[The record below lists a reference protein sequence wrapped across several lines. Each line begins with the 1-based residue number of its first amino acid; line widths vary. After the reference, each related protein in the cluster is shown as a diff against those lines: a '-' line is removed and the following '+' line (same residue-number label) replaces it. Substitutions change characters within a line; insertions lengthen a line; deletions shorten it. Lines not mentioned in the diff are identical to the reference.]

1 MLSIPLCVKTICL
14 PRIFIYLFTY
24 YYNNYKKNMKSI
36 IQCEICD
43 PSESRMITDVESGE
57 IICNRCGIVVVKNLE
72 DTNKTWRKTEYNITD
87 TINGN
92 PSSLTLYDQGLTTRI
107 GNTNRDASG
116 NIINSMMMTH
126 LTRMKYLDKGSQINK
141 SARNLG
147 RAFRQLDS
155 LKDKMGLSNAVIE
168 KTAYIYR
175 KVQEAGL
182 VRGRKVN
189 TVLGASLYVACR
201 EFEIPRT
208 LREISLVNNEKYR
221 ETSRVYRQIVLYL
234 GRQVPRINLSRYL
247 EKIGKK
253 AELEE
258 KNIRDALTLMKKVQD
273 AGLSAGK
280 EPMGIVG
287 AVIYLSL
294 PKSEENIRKRTIT
307 QAVIADAAG
316 VSEVTIRNVYKEI
329 EKKLLLG

>member
-1 MLSIPLCVKTICL
+1 MQ
-14 PRIFIYLFTY
+14 
-24 YYNNYKKNMKSI
+24 SI

-57 IICNRCGIVVVKNLE
+57 IICNKCGIVVVKNLE
-72 DTNKTWRKTEYNITD
+72 DTTKIWHKVEDADSKID
-87 TINGN
+87 TRNGN

-116 NIINSMMMTH
+116 NVINSMMV
-126 LTRMKYLDKGSQINK
+126 TRLNKMRFQDKRSQINTA
-141 SARNLG
+141 ARNLG

-155 LKDKMGLSNAVIE
+155 LKDKMNLPNAVIE

-189 TVLGASLYVACR
+189 TVLGASLYIACR

-208 LREISLVNNEKYR
+208 LREISSINNEKYR
-221 ETSRVYRQIVLYL
+221 ETSRVYRQIVLHF
-234 GRQVPRINLSRYL
+234 GKQIPQIDVFRYV
-247 EKIGKK
+247 EKVGKK
-253 AELEE
+253 AKLEE
-258 KNIRDALTLMKKVQD
+258 KNIRDALRLMKKVQD

-294 PKSEENIRKRTIT
+294 PKSDENIRKRSIT

-329 EKKLLLG
+329 EKKLSLG

>member
-1 MLSIPLCVKTICL
+1 MQSV
-14 PRIFIYLFTY
+14 
-24 YYNNYKKNMKSI
+24 

-57 IICNRCGIVVVKNLE
+57 IICNKCGIVVVKNLE
-72 DTNKTWRKTEYNITD
+72 DTTKIWHKAEDSGDRSNKID
-87 TINGN
+87 TRNGN

-116 NIINSMMMTH
+116 NVIDSMMV
-126 LTRMKYLDKGSQINK
+126 TRLNKMRFQDKRSQINT

-155 LKDKMGLSNAVIE
+155 LKDKMSLPTAVIE

-189 TVLGASLYVACR
+189 TVLGASLYIACR

-208 LREISLVNNEKYR
+208 LREISSINNEKYR
-221 ETSRVYRQIVLYL
+221 ETSRVYRQIVLHF
-234 GRQVPRINLSRYL
+234 GKQIPQIDVFRYV
-247 EKIGKK
+247 EKVGKK
-253 AELEE
+253 AKLEE
-258 KNIRDALTLMKKVQD
+258 KNIRYALRLMKKVQE

-294 PKSEENIRKRTIT
+294 PKSDENIKKRIIT
-307 QAVIADAAG
+307 QAAIADAAG

-329 EKKLLLG
+329 EKKLSLG

>member
-1 MLSIPLCVKTICL
+1 MQT
-14 PRIFIYLFTY
+14 T
-24 YYNNYKKNMKSI
+24 
-36 IQCEICD
+36 IQCKICD
-43 PSESRMITDVESGE
+43 PSESNMITDVESGE
-57 IICNRCGIVVVKNLE
+57 IICNQCGIVVEKDLE
-72 DTNKTWRKTEYNITD
+72 DTTKIWHKAEDDKID
-87 TINGN
+87 TMNGN
-92 PSSLTLYDQGLTTRI
+92 PSSLTLYDQGLTTLI
-107 GNTNRDASG
+107 GNTNRDANG
-116 NIINSMMMTH
+116 NTINSMMV
-126 LTRMKYLDKGSQINK
+126 TRLNKMRYQDKRSQINT
-141 SARNLG
+141 SARYLI

-155 LKDKMGLSNAVIE
+155 LKDKMNLPNAVIE

-189 TVLGASLYVACR
+189 TVLGASLYIACR

-208 LREISLVNNEKYR
+208 LREISLINNEKYR
-221 ETSRVYRQIVLYL
+221 ETSRVYRQIVLHL
-234 GRQVPRINLSRYL
+234 GKQVPQVDLFRYL
-247 EKIGKK
+247 EKVGRK
-253 AELEE
+253 ANLDE
-258 KNIRDALTLMKKVQD
+258 KNIRDALKLMKIVQD

-294 PKSEENIRKRTIT
+294 PKSDENIQKRIIT

-329 EKKLLLG
+329 EKKLSLG

>member
-1 MLSIPLCVKTICL
+1 MQT
-14 PRIFIYLFTY
+14 T
-24 YYNNYKKNMKSI
+24 
-36 IQCEICD
+36 IQCKICD
-43 PSESRMITDVESGE
+43 PSKSKMITDVESGE
-57 IICNRCGIVVVKNLE
+57 IICNQCGIVVVKDLE
-72 DTNKTWRKTEYNITD
+72 DTTKIWHKAEDDKID
-87 TINGN
+87 TMNGN

-116 NIINSMMMTH
+116 NVINSMMV
-126 LTRMKYLDKGSQINK
+126 TRLNKMRYQDKRSQINI
-141 SARNLG
+141 SARYLI
-147 RAFRQLDS
+147 RAFRQLNS
-155 LKDKMGLSNAVIE
+155 LKDKMNLPHAVIE

-189 TVLGASLYVACR
+189 TVLGASLYIACR

-208 LREISLVNNEKYR
+208 LREISSINNEKYR
-221 ETSRVYRQIVLYL
+221 ETSRVYRQIVLHF
-234 GRQVPRINLSRYL
+234 GKQIPQIDVFRYV
-247 EKIGKK
+247 EKVGKK
-253 AELEE
+253 AKLDE
-258 KNIRDALTLMKKVQD
+258 KNIRYALKLMKKVKD

-294 PKSEENIRKRTIT
+294 PKSNEHIRKRTIT

-329 EKKLLLG
+329 EKKLSLG

>member
-1 MLSIPLCVKTICL
+1 MQTI
-14 PRIFIYLFTY
+14 T
-24 YYNNYKKNMKSI
+24 
-36 IQCEICD
+36 QCEMCD
-43 PSESRMITDVESGE
+43 PSESKMITDVESGE
-57 IICNRCGIVVVKNLE
+57 IICNRCGIVVVRDLE
-72 DTNKTWRKTEYNITD
+72 DTKKIWHKVEDNGSD
-87 TINGN
+87 TRNGN
-92 PSSLTLYDQGLTTRI
+92 PSSLTLYDQGLTTKI

-116 NIINSMMMTH
+116 NVINSMMMVR
-126 LTRMKYLDKGSQINK
+126 LNRMKNLDRRSQINK

-155 LKDKMGLSNAVIE
+155 LKDKLGLSNAVIE

-208 LREISLVNNEKYR
+208 LREISAVNNEKYR
-221 ETSRVYRQIVLYL
+221 ETSRVYRQIVLHL
-234 GRQVPRINLSRYL
+234 GKQVPRINPFRYV
-247 EKIGKK
+247 EKVGKK
-253 AELEE
+253 AKLGE
-258 KNIRDALTLMKKVQD
+258 KNIREALRLMKKVQEK
-273 AGLSAGK
+273 GLSAGK

-294 PKSEENIRKRTIT
+294 PKSDENIRQRIIT
-307 QAVIADAAG
+307 QAIIADAAG

-329 EKKLLLG
+329 EKKLSLG

>member
-1 MLSIPLCVKTICL
+1 MQTV
-14 PRIFIYLFTY
+14 
-24 YYNNYKKNMKSI
+24 
-36 IQCEICD
+36 IQCEMCD
-43 PSESRMITDVESGE
+43 PSESKMITDVESGE
-57 IICNRCGIVVVKNLE
+57 IICNRCGIVVVRDLE
-72 DTNKTWRKTEYNITD
+72 DTKKIWHKVEDNGSD
-87 TINGN
+87 TRNGN
-92 PSSLTLYDQGLTTRI
+92 PSSLTLYDQGLTTKI

-116 NIINSMMMTH
+116 NVINSMMMVR
-126 LTRMKYLDKGSQINK
+126 LNRMKNLDRRSQINK

-155 LKDKMGLSNAVIE
+155 LKDKLGLSNAVIE

-221 ETSRVYRQIVLYL
+221 ETSRVYRQIVLHL
-234 GRQVPRINLSRYL
+234 GKQVPRINLFRYV
-247 EKIGKK
+247 EKVGKK
-253 AELEE
+253 AKLDE
-258 KNIRDALTLMKKVQD
+258 KNIREALRLMKKVQET
-273 AGLSAGK
+273 GLSAGK

-294 PKSEENIRKRTIT
+294 PKSDENIRQRIIT

-329 EKKLLLG
+329 EKKLSLG

>member
-1 MLSIPLCVKTICL
+1 MQ
-14 PRIFIYLFTY
+14 
-24 YYNNYKKNMKSI
+24 SI

-43 PSESRMITDVESGE
+43 PSESKLITDAESGE
-57 IICNRCGIVVVKNLE
+57 LICNRCGIVIGKNLE
-72 DTNKTWRKTEYNITD
+72 DTKKGWHRAEDNTND
-87 TINGN
+87 TRNGN

-107 GNTNRDASG
+107 GSTNRDASG
-116 NIINSMMMTH
+116 NIINSLMMAR
-126 LTRMKYLDKGSQINK
+126 LTRMKNLDKRSHINK
-141 SARNLG
+141 SARNFG

-175 KVQEAGL
+175 RVQEAGL
-182 VRGRKVN
+182 VRGRKIN

-221 ETSRVYRQIVLYL
+221 ETSRVYRQIVLHL
-234 GRQVPRINLSRYL
+234 GKQVPRINLFRYI
-247 EKIGKK
+247 EKVGKK
-253 AELEE
+253 AKLDE
-258 KNIRDALTLMKKVQD
+258 KNIRYALKLMKKVQD

-287 AVIYLSL
+287 SVIYLSL
-294 PKSEENIRKRTIT
+294 PKSDQNIRKRTIT

>member
-1 MLSIPLCVKTICL
+1 MQTV
-14 PRIFIYLFTY
+14 
-24 YYNNYKKNMKSI
+24 
-36 IQCEICD
+36 IQCEMCD
-43 PSESRMITDVESGE
+43 PSESKMITDVESGE
-57 IICNRCGIVVVKNLE
+57 IICNRCGMVVVRDLE
-72 DTNKTWRKTEYNITD
+72 DTKKIWHKLEDNGSD
-87 TINGN
+87 TRNGN
-92 PSSLTLYDQGLTTRI
+92 PSSLTLYDQGLTTKI

-116 NIINSMMMTH
+116 NVINSLMMVR
-126 LTRMKYLDKGSQINK
+126 LNRMKNLDRRSQINK

-155 LKDKMGLSNAVIE
+155 LKDKLGLSNAVIE

-208 LREISLVNNEKYR
+208 LREISAVNNEKYR
-221 ETSRVYRQIVLYL
+221 ETSRVYRQIVLHL
-234 GRQVPRINLSRYL
+234 GKQVPRINLFRYV
-247 EKIGKK
+247 EKVGKK
-253 AELEE
+253 AKLDE
-258 KNIRDALTLMKKVQD
+258 KNIREALRLMKKVQET
-273 AGLSAGK
+273 GLSAGK

-294 PKSEENIRKRTIT
+294 PKSDENIRQRIIT
-307 QAVIADAAG
+307 QAIIADAAG

-329 EKKLLLG
+329 EKKLSLG

>member
-1 MLSIPLCVKTICL
+1 MQSV
-14 PRIFIYLFTY
+14 
-24 YYNNYKKNMKSI
+24 

-43 PSESRMITDVESGE
+43 PSESKMITDVESGE
-57 IICNRCGIVVVKNLE
+57 IICNRCGIVVVRDLE
-72 DTNKTWRKTEYNITD
+72 DTKKIWHKAEDNGND
-87 TINGN
+87 TRNGN
-92 PSSLTLYDQGLTTRI
+92 PSSLTLYDQGLTTKI

-116 NIINSMMMTH
+116 NVINSMMMVR
-126 LTRMKYLDKGSQINK
+126 LNRMKNLDKRSQINK

-155 LKDKMGLSNAVIE
+155 LKDKLGLSNAVIE

-208 LREISLVNNEKYR
+208 LREISAVNNEKYR
-221 ETSRVYRQIVLYL
+221 ETSRVYRQIVLHL
-234 GRQVPRINLSRYL
+234 GKQVPRINLFRYV
-247 EKIGKK
+247 EKVGKK
-253 AELEE
+253 AKLEE
-258 KNIRDALTLMKKVQD
+258 KNIREALRLMKKVQET
-273 AGLSAGK
+273 GLSAGK

-294 PKSEENIRKRTIT
+294 PKSDENIRQRIIT
-307 QAVIADAAG
+307 QAIIADAAG

-329 EKKLLLG
+329 EKKLSLG

>member
-1 MLSIPLCVKTICL
+1 
-14 PRIFIYLFTY
+14 LFDY
-24 YYNNYKKNMKSI
+24 YYNKYNKNMQSI

-43 PSESRMITDVESGE
+43 PNESKTITDVESGE
-57 IICNRCGIVVVKNLE
+57 IICNRCGMVIVRDLE
-72 DTNKTWRKTEYNITD
+72 DTQKVWYNVESYSND
-87 TINGN
+87 TRNGN
-92 PSSLTLYDQGLTTRI
+92 PSSLTLYDQGLTTTI

-116 NIINSMMMTH
+116 NVINSMMMTR
-126 LTRMKYLDKGSQINK
+126 LNKMKFQDKRSQINK

-155 LKDKMGLSNAVIE
+155 LKDKLGLSNAVIE

-189 TVLGASLYVACR
+189 TVLGASLYIACR
-201 EFEIPRT
+201 EFGIPRT
-208 LREISLVNNEKYR
+208 LREITLINNEKYR
-221 ETSRVYRQIVLYL
+221 ETSRVYRQIVLHL
-234 GRQVPRINLSRYL
+234 GKQVPRVSLNQYV

-253 AELEE
+253 AKVDE
-258 KNIRDALTLMKKVQD
+258 KNIRQALLLMKKVQET
-273 AGLSAGK
+273 GLSAGK
-280 EPMGIVG
+280 DPMGVVG

-294 PKSEENIRKRTIT
+294 PKSDEITRQRSVT
-307 QAVIADAAG
+307 QAVIAEAAG

-329 EKKLLLG
+329 EKKLSLG

>member
-1 MLSIPLCVKTICL
+1 MQ
-14 PRIFIYLFTY
+14 
-24 YYNNYKKNMKSI
+24 SI

-43 PSESRMITDVESGE
+43 PSESKMITDVESGE
-57 IICNRCGIVVVKNLE
+57 IICNRCGIVVVRDLE
-72 DTNKTWRKTEYNITD
+72 DTKKIWHKVEDNGSD
-87 TINGN
+87 TRNGN
-92 PSSLTLYDQGLTTRI
+92 PSSLTLYDQGLTTKI

-116 NIINSMMMTH
+116 NVINSMMMVR
-126 LTRMKYLDKGSQINK
+126 LNRMKNLDKRSQINK

-155 LKDKMGLSNAVIE
+155 LKDKLGLSNAVIE

-201 EFEIPRT
+201 EFEVPRT
-208 LREISLVNNEKYR
+208 LREISAVNNEKYR
-221 ETSRVYRQIVLYL
+221 ETSRVYRQIVLHL
-234 GRQVPRINLSRYL
+234 GKQVPRINLFRYV
-247 EKIGKK
+247 EKVGKK
-253 AELEE
+253 AKLEE
-258 KNIRDALTLMKKVQD
+258 KNIREALRLMKKVQET
-273 AGLSAGK
+273 GLSAGK

-294 PKSEENIRKRTIT
+294 PKSDENIRQRIIT
-307 QAVIADAAG
+307 QAIIADAAG

-329 EKKLLLG
+329 EKKLSLG

>member
-1 MLSIPLCVKTICL
+1 MQSV
-14 PRIFIYLFTY
+14 
-24 YYNNYKKNMKSI
+24 

-43 PSESRMITDVESGE
+43 PSESKMITDIESGE
-57 IICNRCGIVVVKNLE
+57 IICNRCGIVVVQDLE
-72 DTNKTWRKTEYNITD
+72 DTKKIWQKAEDNVSD
-87 TINGN
+87 TSNGN
-92 PSSLTLYDQGLTTRI
+92 PSSLTLYDQGLTTKI

-116 NIINSMMMTH
+116 NVINSMMMSRLNKMRYH
-126 LTRMKYLDKGSQINK
+126 DKRSQINK
-141 SARNLG
+141 SARNLI

-155 LKDKMGLSNAVIE
+155 LKDKLALSNAVIE

-208 LREISLVNNEKYR
+208 LREISAVNNEKYR
-221 ETSRVYRQIVLYL
+221 ETSRVYRQIVLHL
-234 GRQVPRINLSRYL
+234 GKQVPRINLFKYV
-247 EKIGKK
+247 EKVGKK
-253 AELEE
+253 AKLEE
-258 KNIRDALTLMKKVQD
+258 KNIRQALRLMKIVQER
-273 AGLSAGK
+273 GLSAGK
-280 EPMGIVG
+280 EPLGIVG

-294 PKSEENIRKRTIT
+294 PKSDENVRQRIIT
-307 QAVIADAAG
+307 QAIVANAAG

-329 EKKLLLG
+329 EKKLSLG

>member
-1 MLSIPLCVKTICL
+1 MQSV
-14 PRIFIYLFTY
+14 
-24 YYNNYKKNMKSI
+24 
-36 IQCEICD
+36 IQCETCD
-43 PSESRMITDVESGE
+43 PSESKMITDVESGE
-57 IICNRCGIVVVKNLE
+57 IICNRCGIVVVKDLE
-72 DTNKTWRKTEYNITD
+72 DTKKIWHKVEDKFRD
-87 TINGN
+87 TRNGN
-92 PSSLTLYDQGLTTRI
+92 LSSLRLYDQGLTTKI

-116 NIINSMMMTH
+116 NVINSLMMIR
-126 LTRMKYLDKGSQINK
+126 LNRMKNLDKRSQINK

-155 LKDKMGLSNAVIE
+155 LKDKLGLSNAVIE

-182 VRGRKVN
+182 VKGRKVN

-208 LREISLVNNEKYR
+208 LREISSVNNEKYR
-221 ETSRVYRQIVLYL
+221 ETSRVYRQIVLHL
-234 GRQVPRINLSRYL
+234 GKQVPRINLFRYL
-247 EKIGKK
+247 EKVGKK
-253 AELEE
+253 AKLEE
-258 KNIRDALTLMKKVQD
+258 KNIRQALQLMKKVQD
-273 AGLSAGK
+273 AGLTAGK

-294 PKSEENIRKRTIT
+294 PKSDENIRQRVVT
-307 QAVIADAAG
+307 QAIIADAAG

-329 EKKLLLG
+329 EKKISLG

>member
-1 MLSIPLCVKTICL
+1 MQSV
-14 PRIFIYLFTY
+14 
-24 YYNNYKKNMKSI
+24 
-36 IQCEICD
+36 IQCEMCD
-43 PSESRMITDVESGE
+43 PSESKMITDVESGE
-57 IICNRCGIVVVKNLE
+57 IICNRCGIVVVRDLE
-72 DTNKTWRKTEYNITD
+72 DTKKIWHKAEDNVSD
-87 TINGN
+87 TRNGN
-92 PSSLTLYDQGLTTRI
+92 TSSLTLYDQGLTTKI

-116 NIINSMMMTH
+116 NVINSMMMAR
-126 LTRMKYLDKGSQINK
+126 LNRMKNLDKRSQINK

-155 LKDKMGLSNAVIE
+155 LKDKLALSNAVIE

-208 LREISLVNNEKYR
+208 LREISAVNNEKYR

-234 GRQVPRINLSRYL
+234 GKQVPQIDLYRYI
-247 EKIGKK
+247 EKVGKK
-253 AELEE
+253 AKLEE
-258 KNIRDALTLMKKVQD
+258 KNIRHALRLMKKVQD

-294 PKSEENIRKRTIT
+294 PKNDENISKKKIVT
-307 QAVIADAAG
+307 QRIIANAAE
-316 VSEVTIRNVYKEI
+316 VSEVTIRSIYKEI
-329 EKKLLLG
+329 EKKLSLG

>member
-1 MLSIPLCVKTICL
+1 MQTVIECQ
-14 PRIFIYLFTY
+14 
-24 YYNNYKKNMKSI
+24 M
-36 IQCEICD
+36 CD
-43 PSESRMITDVESGE
+43 PSESKMITDVESGE
-57 IICNRCGIVVVKNLE
+57 IICNRCGIVAVQDLE
-72 DTNKTWRKTEYNITD
+72 DAKKIWYKAEDNIGD
-87 TINGN
+87 TRNGS
-92 PSSLTLYDQGLTTRI
+92 PTSLTLYDQGLATTI

-116 NIINSMMMTH
+116 NVINSLMMTR
-126 LTRMKYLDKGSQINK
+126 LNRMKNLDKRSQINK

-155 LKDKMGLSNAVIE
+155 LKDKLGLSNAVIE

-208 LREISLVNNEKYR
+208 LREICVVNNEKYR
-221 ETSRVYRQIVLYL
+221 ETSRVYRQVVLHL
-234 GRQVPRINLSRYL
+234 GKQVPRINLFRYV
-247 EKIGKK
+247 EKVGKK
-253 AELEE
+253 AKLEE
-258 KNIRDALTLMKKVQD
+258 KNIRQALHLMKKVQD
-273 AGLSAGK
+273 SGLSAGK
-280 EPMGIVG
+280 DPMGIVG

-294 PKSEENIRKRTIT
+294 PKSDENTTRKKIVT
-307 QAVIADAAG
+307 QAIIAEAAG

-329 EKKLLLG
+329 EKKISLG

>member
-1 MLSIPLCVKTICL
+1 M
-14 PRIFIYLFTY
+14 
-24 YYNNYKKNMKSI
+24 
-36 IQCEICD
+36 CD
-43 PSESRMITDVESGE
+43 PSESKMITDVESGE
-57 IICNRCGIVVVKNLE
+57 IICNRCGIVVVRDLE
-72 DTNKTWRKTEYNITD
+72 DTKKIWHKAEDNGND
-87 TINGN
+87 TRNGN
-92 PSSLTLYDQGLTTRI
+92 PSSLTLYDQGLTTKI

-116 NIINSMMMTH
+116 NVINSMMMIR
-126 LTRMKYLDKGSQINK
+126 LNRMKTLDKRSQINK

-155 LKDKMGLSNAVIE
+155 LKDKLGLSNAVIE

-221 ETSRVYRQIVLYL
+221 ETSRVYRQIVLHL
-234 GRQVPRINLSRYL
+234 GKQVPRINLLRYV
-247 EKIGKK
+247 EKVGKK
-253 AELEE
+253 AKLEE
-258 KNIRDALTLMKKVQD
+258 KNIRDALRLMKRVQET
-273 AGLSAGK
+273 GLSAGK

-294 PKSEENIRKRTIT
+294 PKSDENIRQRIIT
-307 QAVIADAAG
+307 QAIIADAAG

-329 EKKLLLG
+329 EKKLSLG

>member
-1 MLSIPLCVKTICL
+1 MQT
-14 PRIFIYLFTY
+14 T
-24 YYNNYKKNMKSI
+24 
-36 IQCEICD
+36 IQCKICD
-43 PSESRMITDVESGE
+43 PSESNMITDVESGE
-57 IICNRCGIVVVKNLE
+57 IICNQCGIVVERGLE
-72 DTNKTWRKTEYNITD
+72 DTTKIWHKAEDDKID
-87 TINGN
+87 TRNGN
-92 PSSLTLYDQGLTTRI
+92 PSSLTLYDQGLTTLI

-116 NIINSMMMTH
+116 NIINSMMV
-126 LTRMKYLDKGSQINK
+126 TRLNKMRYQDKRSQINT
-141 SARNLG
+141 SARYLI

-155 LKDKMGLSNAVIE
+155 LKDKMNLPHAVIE

-189 TVLGASLYVACR
+189 TVLGASLYIACR

-208 LREISLVNNEKYR
+208 LREISSINNEKYR
-221 ETSRVYRQIVLYL
+221 ETSRVYRQIVLHL
-234 GRQVPRINLSRYL
+234 GKQVPQVDLFRYL
-247 EKIGKK
+247 EKVGRK
-253 AELEE
+253 ANLDE
-258 KNIRDALTLMKKVQD
+258 KNIRDALKLMKKVQD

-294 PKSEENIRKRTIT
+294 PKSEENIQKRIIT

-329 EKKLLLG
+329 EKKLSLG

>member
-1 MLSIPLCVKTICL
+1 MQTV
-14 PRIFIYLFTY
+14 
-24 YYNNYKKNMKSI
+24 
-36 IQCEICD
+36 IQCEMCD
-43 PSESRMITDVESGE
+43 PSESKMITDVESGE
-57 IICNRCGIVVVKNLE
+57 IICNRCGIVVVRDIE
-72 DTNKTWRKTEYNITD
+72 DTKKIWQKAEDNGID
-87 TINGN
+87 TRNGN
-92 PSSLTLYDQGLTTRI
+92 PSSLTLYDQGLTTKI

-116 NIINSMMMTH
+116 NVINSMMMIR
-126 LTRMKYLDKGSQINK
+126 LNRMKNLDRRSQINK

-155 LKDKMGLSNAVIE
+155 LKDKLGLSNAVIE

-208 LREISLVNNEKYR
+208 LREISAVNNEKYR
-221 ETSRVYRQIVLYL
+221 ETSRVYRQIVLHL
-234 GRQVPRINLSRYL
+234 GKQVPRINLFRYV
-247 EKIGKK
+247 EKVGKK
-253 AELEE
+253 AKLEE
-258 KNIRDALTLMKKVQD
+258 KNIRDALRLMKKVQEK
-273 AGLSAGK
+273 GLSAGK

-294 PKSEENIRKRTIT
+294 PKSEENIRQRILT
-307 QAVIADAAG
+307 QAIIADAAG

-329 EKKLLLG
+329 EKKLSLG

>member
-1 MLSIPLCVKTICL
+1 MQ
-14 PRIFIYLFTY
+14 
-24 YYNNYKKNMKSI
+24 SI

-72 DTNKTWRKTEYNITD
+72 DTTKIWHRVEDDNNNNKID
-87 TINGN
+87 TRNGN

-116 NIINSMMMTH
+116 NVINSVMMTR
-126 LTRMKYLDKGSQINK
+126 LNKMRFQDKRSQINT

-155 LKDKMGLSNAVIE
+155 LKDKMSLPNAVIE
-168 KTAYIYR
+168 KTAYLYR

-189 TVLGASLYVACR
+189 TVLGASLYIACR

-208 LREISLVNNEKYR
+208 LREISLINNEKYR
-221 ETSRVYRQIVLYL
+221 ETSRVYRQIVLHF
-234 GRQVPRINLSRYL
+234 GKQIPQIDVFRYV
-247 EKIGKK
+247 EKVGKK
-253 AELEE
+253 AKLEE
-258 KNIRDALTLMKKVQD
+258 KNIRDALRLMKKVQD

-294 PKSEENIRKRTIT
+294 PKSDENIKKRSIT

-329 EKKLLLG
+329 EKKLSLG

>member
-1 MLSIPLCVKTICL
+1 MQ
-14 PRIFIYLFTY
+14 
-24 YYNNYKKNMKSI
+24 SI

-43 PSESRMITDVESGE
+43 PSESKMITDVESGE
-57 IICNRCGIVVVKNLE
+57 IICNRCGIVVVKDLE
-72 DTNKTWRKTEYNITD
+72 DTKKTWHKVEDNESD
-87 TINGN
+87 TRNGN
-92 PSSLTLYDQGLTTRI
+92 PSSLTLYDQGLTTKI

-116 NIINSMMMTH
+116 NVINSMMMAR
-126 LTRMKYLDKGSQINK
+126 LNRMKNLDKRSQINK
-141 SARNLG
+141 SARNLS

-155 LKDKMGLSNAVIE
+155 LKDKLALSNAVIE

-208 LREISLVNNEKYR
+208 LREISAVNNEKYR
-221 ETSRVYRQIVLYL
+221 ETSRVYRQIVLHL
-234 GRQVPRINLSRYL
+234 GKQVPRINLFRYV
-247 EKIGKK
+247 EKVGKK
-253 AELEE
+253 AKLEE
-258 KNIRDALTLMKKVQD
+258 KNIRQALHLMKKVQET
-273 AGLSAGK
+273 GLSAGK

-294 PKSEENIRKRTIT
+294 PKSDENIRQRIIT

-329 EKKLLLG
+329 EKKLSLG

>member
-1 MLSIPLCVKTICL
+1 MQ
-14 PRIFIYLFTY
+14 
-24 YYNNYKKNMKSI
+24 SI

-43 PSESRMITDVESGE
+43 PSESKMITDVESGE
-57 IICNRCGIVVVKNLE
+57 IICNRCGIVVVKDLE
-72 DTNKTWRKTEYNITD
+72 DTKKIWHKAEDNISD
-87 TINGN
+87 TRNGN
-92 PSSLTLYDQGLTTRI
+92 PSSLTLYDQGLTTKI
-107 GNTNRDASG
+107 GNSNRDASG
-116 NIINSMMMTH
+116 NIINSMMMSR
-126 LTRMKYLDKGSQINK
+126 LNRMKNLDKRSQINN
-141 SARNLG
+141 SARNLS

-155 LKDKMGLSNAVIE
+155 LKDKLALSNAVIE

-208 LREISLVNNEKYR
+208 LREISAVNNEKYR
-221 ETSRVYRQIVLYL
+221 ETSRVYRQVVLHL
-234 GRQVPRINLSRYL
+234 GKQVPRINLFRYV
-247 EKIGKK
+247 EKVGKK
-253 AELEE
+253 AKLEE
-258 KNIRDALTLMKKVQD
+258 KNIRQALRLMKIVQER
-273 AGLSAGK
+273 GLSAGK

-294 PKSEENIRKRTIT
+294 PKSDENVRQRIIT
-307 QAVIADAAG
+307 QARIANAAG

-329 EKKLLLG
+329 QNKLSLG

>member
-1 MLSIPLCVKTICL
+1 MQ
-14 PRIFIYLFTY
+14 
-24 YYNNYKKNMKSI
+24 SI

-43 PSESRMITDVESGE
+43 PSESKMITDVESGE
-57 IICNRCGIVVVKNLE
+57 IICNRCGIVVVKDLE
-72 DTNKTWRKTEYNITD
+72 YTKKTWHKAEDKESD
-87 TINGN
+87 TRNGN
-92 PSSLTLYDQGLTTRI
+92 PSSLTLYDQGLTTKI

-116 NIINSMMMTH
+116 NVINSLMMAR
-126 LTRMKYLDKGSQINK
+126 LNRMKNLDKRSQINK
-141 SARNLG
+141 SARNLS

-155 LKDKMGLSNAVIE
+155 LKDKLALSNAVIE

-208 LREISLVNNEKYR
+208 LREISAVNNEKYR
-221 ETSRVYRQIVLYL
+221 ETSRVYRQIVLHL
-234 GRQVPRINLSRYL
+234 GKQVPRINLFRYV
-247 EKIGKK
+247 EKVGKK
-253 AELEE
+253 AKLEE
-258 KNIRDALTLMKKVQD
+258 KNIRQALHLMKKVQET
-273 AGLSAGK
+273 GLSAGK

-294 PKSEENIRKRTIT
+294 PKSDENIRQRIIT

-329 EKKLLLG
+329 EKKLSLG

>member
-1 MLSIPLCVKTICL
+1 MQ
-14 PRIFIYLFTY
+14 
-24 YYNNYKKNMKSI
+24 SI

-43 PSESRMITDVESGE
+43 PSESKMITDVESGE
-57 IICNRCGIVVVKNLE
+57 IICNRCGIVVVKDLE
-72 DTNKTWRKTEYNITD
+72 DTKKIWSKAEYNISD
-87 TINGN
+87 TRNGN
-92 PSSLTLYDQGLTTRI
+92 PSSLTLYDQGLTTKI

-116 NIINSMMMTH
+116 NVINSMMMSR
-126 LTRMKYLDKGSQINK
+126 LNRMKNLDKRSQINK
-141 SARNLG
+141 SARNLS

-155 LKDKMGLSNAVIE
+155 LKDKLALSNAVIE

-208 LREISLVNNEKYR
+208 LREISAVNNEKYR
-221 ETSRVYRQIVLYL
+221 ETSRVYRQIVLHL
-234 GRQVPRINLSRYL
+234 GKQVPRINLFRYV
-247 EKIGKK
+247 EKVGKK
-253 AELEE
+253 AKLEE
-258 KNIRDALTLMKKVQD
+258 KNIREALHLMKKVQER
-273 AGLSAGK
+273 GLSAGK

-294 PKSEENIRKRTIT
+294 PKSDENIRQRIIT
-307 QAVIADAAG
+307 QAAIADAAG

-329 EKKLLLG
+329 EKKLSLG